1 MNQLLMTPQSIQSF
15 ERTEAFEWA
24 RRRGNRNTHIP
35 SLQPFK
41 FRYAELLADFGHEEL
56 ARNYL
61 LSIRSSIGLGSDSR
75 GRTSSGNIT
84 PSVVMKDAKFIEAL
98 EKLDDRICGSTG
110 AEHASWDCK
119 EISKGGAKSLALG
132 SMVRNV
138 LRKKSSAGQPV
149 PNQDTGFPILQESD
163 DLSPREPESNMSEP
177 SVPEPSIPRQLTE
190 EPKRPQADIAVE
202 SALSGGDEH
211 SISSKKSF
219 DRGGLVVGYGS
230 TALSTN
236 DHQGPPSSAPPIFGG
251 GAIMKNVVEKP
262 EIADEDEREKD
273 IVPPTPP
280 PASKKDDKK
289 KAPVSEPPSK
299 STFVSP
305 LAATYYLNLILY
317 FPQFDPGSAGWLSK
331 LLGRDG
337 ESKATVADV
346 GEEMQAYY
354 DEKLKRWIFP
364 GDDPAEVA
372 KPLAPPPIIPKTPV
386 TPALS
391 APAPA
396 ASNDP
401 LAALMAP
408 PPSRGLSTMKK
419 GTSAASRYANPL
431 ASTGKRAGAS
441 SAGSTKIPP
450 TSPMMAAPPTFAVF
464 QPKPA
469 PAESS

>member
-75 GRTSSGNIT
+75 GRTSSGNTT

-132 SMVRNV
+132 SMVKNV

-219 DRGGLVVGYGS
+219 GRGGLVVGYGS

-236 DHQGPPSSAPPIFGG
+236 DHQGPPSSAPPVFGG
-251 GAIMKNVVEKP
+251 GAIMKDVVEKP

-305 LAATYYLNLILY
+305 RAATFYY
-317 FPQFDPGSAGWLSK
+317 
-331 LLGRDG
+331 
-337 ESKATVADV
+337 
-346 GEEMQAYY
+346 
-354 DEKLKRWIFP
+354 
-364 GDDPAEVA
+364 
-372 KPLAPPPIIPKTPV
+372 
-386 TPALS
+386 
-391 APAPA
+391 
-396 ASNDP
+396 
-401 LAALMAP
+401 
-408 PPSRGLSTMKK
+408 
-419 GTSAASRYANPL
+419 
-431 ASTGKRAGAS
+431 
-441 SAGSTKIPP
+441 
-450 TSPMMAAPPTFAVF
+450 
-464 QPKPA
+464 
-469 PAESS
+469 